1 MPPISLPPPRCCI
14 CKKPIEK
21 GPYTEQGR
29 WFIVAHPACARKK
42 HGYGPEQ
49 FDGDGCG
56 PVGRQSPADPH
67 TTGFDST

>member
-49 FDGDGCG
+49 SDGSIPTEG
-56 PVGRQSPADPH
+56 AE
-67 TTGFDST
+67 